1 MKRDLSEETYKK
13 LRIWQYTSLAVQRVL
28 ELVLLL
34 FGATTLSVEPV
45 AHAPVVGAPVPPASV
60 GALLAPPIQWKGG
73 SGDGGTTTGRGRRD
87 DDDVFYLFWQKQKR
101 GAELHI
107 YLEEG
112 TYHKRLF
119 RGPNTND
126 MKK

>member
-1 MKRDLSEETYKK
+1 MRNTCHGP
-13 LRIWQYTSLAVQRVL
+13 RTSLPQRTFHPTDHVQQDIC
-28 ELVLLL
+28 
-34 FGATTLSVEPV
+34 
-45 AHAPVVGAPVPPASV
+45 PPDNLQ
-60 GALLAPPIQWKGG
+60 GRERHDIETDDDEGG
-73 SGDGGTTTGRGRRD
+73 SELDSIECVVMMVMMSFIYSCRN
-87 DDDVFYLFWQKQKR
+87 KI

-119 RGPNTND
+119 RGPSTND

>member
-1 MKRDLSEETYKK
+1 MVLGHPSRSALSTP
-13 LRIWQYTSLAVQRVL
+13 LITSSRISAHP
-28 ELVLLL
+28 
-34 FGATTLSVEPV
+34 TTRTHRWLGREGRERHDIE
-45 AHAPVVGAPVPPASV
+45 ADDDE
-60 GALLAPPIQWKGG
+60 GG
-73 SGDGGTTTGRGRRD
+73 SELDSIECVVMMVMMSFIYSCRN
-87 DDDVFYLFWQKQKR
+87 KI

-119 RGPNTND
+119 RGSSTND

>member
-45 AHAPVVGAPVPPASV
+45 AHAPVVGAPVPPASES
-60 GALLAPPIQWKGG
+60 
-73 SGDGGTTTGRGRRD
+73 SGRKTWYKSINGT
-87 DDDVFYLFWQKQKR
+87 
-101 GAELHI
+101 I
-107 YLEEG
+107 
-112 TYHKRLF
+112 
-119 RGPNTND
+119 
-126 MKK
+126 

>member
-1 MKRDLSEETYKK
+1 VWRRSGHNKQNSLSNTRTKPREVLDL
-13 LRIWQYTSLAVQRVL
+13 
-28 ELVLLL
+28 
-34 FGATTLSVEPV
+34 
-45 AHAPVVGAPVPPASV
+45 
-60 GALLAPPIQWKGG
+60 
-73 SGDGGTTTGRGRRD
+73 
-87 DDDVFYLFWQKQKR
+87 DDDVRSFICSCRNKI

-119 RGPNTND
+119 RGPRTND